1 MKPPESREDL
11 LSMQQD
17 AIRRVREM
25 QRRATRS
32 LEQSNQMMRGTA
44 PSHHETSY
52 RPPPAGSYG
61 TERRFSSSPDIGEI
75 GRGHHPSPPPPVEG
89 TNRPMPSSE
98 SLEAPSEPLLP
109 QPVESRPEKPKGLMG
124 LLDGLGLEDDSL
136 LILLLLYVLWKN
148 DADQTLLMAL
158 AYILL

>member
-11 LSMQQD
+11 LSIQQD

-32 LEQSNQMMRGTA
+32 VEQSNQMMHRTT
-44 PSHHETSY
+44 PSHSEMSY
-52 RPPPAGSYG
+52 HPPRPGAYG
-61 TERRFSSSPDIGEI
+61 EQWKSSSAPDIGEV
-75 GRGHHPSPPPPVEG
+75 GHGYPPPPPVPIEG
-89 TNRPMPSSE
+89 TNRPIPPSE
-98 SLEAPSEPLLP
+98 SPLPPLEADSPKPID
-109 QPVESRPEKPKGLMG
+109 SRREKRKGFMG